1 MQVIAFTNDEGGVS
15 ILTPIL
21 DSGLTIE
28 EIAEKDI
35 PLLNGE
41 PIPYLILDDSEL
53 PDRIDRD
60 RWKIQ
65 GNSVIVDESI
75 PLPETIREIDARR
88 LRLALHQLNLLDTVE
103 TAIATLGRTAQ
114 IEWEYATIIKENYPL
129 VISLST
135 DLGLNVSEIFDIA
148 IAIK

>member
-1 MQVIAFTNDEGGVS
+1 MQVIVFKNNSNGVS

-41 PIPYLILDDSEL
+41 PRPYLILDDSEL

-65 GNSVIVDESI
+65 GNSVIIDESI

-114 IEWEYATIIKENYPL
+114 IEWEYATIIKGNYPL